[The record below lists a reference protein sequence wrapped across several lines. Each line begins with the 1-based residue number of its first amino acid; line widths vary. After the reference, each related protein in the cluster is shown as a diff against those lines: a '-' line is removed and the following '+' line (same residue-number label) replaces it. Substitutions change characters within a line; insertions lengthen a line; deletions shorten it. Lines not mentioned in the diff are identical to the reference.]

1 MPQSTFFHGLGELG
15 RAYRVLGWKYESSK
29 LHERDTSPVGRT
41 GWVSTS
47 RAATWSSICGVSTE
61 IESRIASLGIQ
72 LPTPPAPQG
81 SYVPVVRAGEMLFC
95 SGVLPMLQ
103 GELVNPGIVGL
114 DVTVEQAQE
123 AARVCIA
130 NLLANIRAELGTLDR
145 VERFV
150 RLGGFV
156 ASTAGFG
163 SQPEVINAA
172 SNLLAEIFG
181 DAGRHARAAVGV
193 ASLPRNACVEIEA
206 VVAVRP

>member
-1 MPQSTFFHGLGELG
+1 MST
-15 RAYRVLGWKYESSK
+15 
-29 LHERDTSPVGRT
+29 D
-41 GWVSTS
+41 
-47 RAATWSSICGVSTE
+47 
-61 IESRIASLGIQ
+61 IESRIASLGID

-81 SYVPVVRAGEMLFC
+81 SYVPVVRTHDLLFC
-95 SGVLPMLQ
+95 SGVLPMRQ
-103 GELVNPGIVGL
+103 GELVNPGIVGSG
-114 DVTVEQAQE
+114 VTLEEAQE
-123 AARVCIA
+123 AARVCVA
-130 NLLANIRAELGTLDR
+130 NLLANVKAELGTLDR

-156 ASTAGFG
+156 AASADFTAH
-163 SQPEVINAA
+163 PEVINAA

>member
-1 MPQSTFFHGLGELG
+1 M
-15 RAYRVLGWKYESSK
+15 
-29 LHERDTSPVGRT
+29 
-41 GWVSTS
+41 
-47 RAATWSSICGVSTE
+47 STE
-61 IESRIASLGIQ
+61 IETRIASLGIE

-81 SYVPVVRAGEMLFC
+81 SYVPVVRAGNLLFC

-103 GELVNPGIVGL
+103 GGMVNPGIVGSG
-114 DVTVEQAQE
+114 VPIEQAQE
-123 AARVCIA
+123 AARACVA
-130 NLLANIRAELGTLDR
+130 NLLANVKAELGTLDR

-156 ASTAGFG
+156 AATADFT
-163 SQPEVINAA
+163 SHPEVVNAA